1 MEVKVNEEKLY
12 RTISEV
18 SNLLQVP
25 SSVLRFWETQFTQI
39 SPLKR
44 EGHRRLYRSEDIHVI
59 AQIRDLLYKDGLTIK
74 GAIKYLKEH
83 KKEESQNKKS
93 IQSLKSKEKDSFQEN
108 LINELKGIQ
117 RYLSEYIGD

>member
-1 MEVKVNEEKLY
+1 MFEEKVY

-25 SSVLRFWETQFTQI
+25 SSVLRFWETQFSQI

-44 EGHRRLYRSEDIHVI
+44 DGHRRLYRSEDIHMI
-59 AQIRDLLYKDGLTIK
+59 AKIRDLLYKDGLTIK

-83 KKEESQNKKS
+83 KKEERKTKNTVCPTD
-93 IQSLKSKEKDSFQEN
+93 SKEN
-108 LINELKGIQ
+108 VLIRELEGI
-117 RYLSEYIGD
+117 RTYLSEYIDD